1 MFNHIGLRVSDVPRS
16 VRFYQQL
23 LAPLGF
29 ELCMHE
35 GELAGFGKPGEPRL
49 WLHGAGAD
57 AAAPRG
63 VHVAFEA
70 TSRAAVERFHH
81 EGIRGGGVDNGKPGL
96 RSDYSPT
103 YYAAFLIDPDGNNI
117 EAVCMHDGA

>member
-1 MFNHIGLRVSDVPRS
+1 MFDHIGLRVSDVPRS
-16 VRFYQQL
+16 VRFYQQV

-35 GELAGFGKPGEPRL
+35 GELAGFGKPGQAQL
-49 WLHGAGAD
+49 WLHGAGTD
-57 AAAPRG
+57 AATARG

-70 TSRAAVERFHH
+70 TSREAVERFHH
-81 EGIRGGGVDNGKPGL
+81 EGIHGGGADNGKPGL
-96 RSDYSPT
+96 RSDYGPT

-117 EAVCMHDGA
+117 EAVCMSGP